1 MAITRNE
8 DYLYIKPF
16 TGIQSSSGAWYQT
29 IKFLGK
35 GGNGISYLVLCTG
48 GKYLGCIFTLKI
60 LYRISKPERV
70 TKFLHEV
77 AFVKECSFPTI
88 LKQYDDGEWYNH
100 PFVIMDYMST
110 TLEIVIKKGEL
121 ATGDKILFSLQ
132 LLSAVKYLQDKNVV
146 HRDIKPSNIF
156 IKDNTAIL
164 GDFGLIKDLTDTT
177 TDDTEEI
184 KGYFAMPKA
193 YRTPELVA
201 YARSESPICKDSD
214 VFQLGLVLCELFT
227 GKNPLRPTDDSLS
240 DITLLPIPFGE
251 NKYLNKCIWIIQ
263 RMLKKDKTERMT
275 VDKAM
280 ERFNMLFEE
289 YARAR
294 EELEGAAI

>member
-1 MAITRNE
+1 MAVTRSE

-60 LYRISKPERV
+60 LYRISKPERIK
-70 TKFLHEV
+70 KFLNEV
-77 AFVKECSFPTI
+77 AFVKDCSFPTI
-88 LKQYDDGEWYNH
+88 LKQYDDGEWHNY

-110 TLEIVIKKGEL
+110 TLDAMIKKGEL
-121 ATGDKILFSLQ
+121 AIGDKILFSLQ
-132 LLSAVKYLQDKNVV
+132 LLSAVKYLQEKNVV
-146 HRDIKPSNIF
+146 HRDIKPSNVF

-164 GDFGLIKDLTDTT
+164 GDFGLIKDLSDTSF
-177 TDDTEEI
+177 DDTEEI
-184 KGYFAMPKA
+184 KGYYAMPKA

-201 YARSESPICKDSD
+201 YAKSESQICKESD
-214 VFQLGLVLCELFT
+214 IFQLGLVLCELFT
-227 GKNPLRPTDDSLS
+227 GKNPLKPSDDPLS
-240 DITLLPIPFGE
+240 DISLFPIPYRK
-251 NKYLNKCIWIIQ
+251 NTYLNRVIWIIQ
-263 RMLKKDKTERMT
+263 RMLKKDKTERMS

-294 EELEGAAI
+294 EGLEGTAI

>member
-1 MAITRNE
+1 M
-8 DYLYIKPF
+8 
-16 TGIQSSSGAWYQT
+16 
-29 IKFLGK
+29 
-35 GGNGISYLVLCTG
+35 
-48 GKYLGCIFTLKI
+48 GCIFTLKI

-77 AFVKECSFPTI
+77 AFVQECSFPTI

-100 PFVIMDYMST
+100 PFVVMDYMST
-110 TLEIVIKKGEL
+110 TLEVVIKKGEL
-121 ATGDKILFSLQ
+121 TIGDKILFSLQ
-132 LLSAVKYLQDKNVV
+132 LLSAAKYLQSKNVV

-164 GDFGLIKDLTDTT
+164 GDFGLIKELSDTT
-177 TDDTEEI
+177 TDDREEI
-184 KGYFAMPKA
+184 KGYYAMPGA

-201 YARSESPICKDSD
+201 YARSESPICKESD
-214 VFQLGLVLCELFT
+214 IFQLGLVLCELFT
-227 GKNPLRPTDDSLS
+227 GNNPLRPSVDSLS
-240 DITLLPIPFGE
+240 DVTLLPIPNG
-251 NKYLNKCIWIIQ
+251 KSKHLKKCIGIIRQ
-263 RMLKKDKTERMT
+263 MLKKDKTERMT